1 MAVSFKVPKSPKRDI
16 FTIDTFLGVDL
27 TNTGSN
33 IDDVRSPNAENMV
46 RFVPGKVRKRTGY
59 QTKIDFSSGDDV
71 NRAIKT
77 SDAYID
83 CPFDENGVATY
94 SIYETK
100 LNSVYVALNI
110 DAVGSYQ
117 IRLYGLD
124 GTYMQDTFSGTEEC
138 PFTSIKGWFAEDFV
152 SRSGFKYME
161 IRKTSND
168 EEDYCRIANLRIC
181 NSSSATIGQDWL
193 ALPWTPAPEDT
204 GIIDVDAETTKPV
217 YGCHM
222 IKSGTF
228 TGDRVVNVNRALNT
242 SKSFQTF
249 TCDDSGNTDIYY
261 LAEQLYVDDTQYIK
275 TPVYVEFDYVSDGEA
290 YMYIAGQPYGTTVI
304 HNTNGEIDH
313 CSFAINAGSFSNYSC
328 AIRAVLGTVSVSI
341 KNFAVMY
348 EKNDAY
354 TWGQAP
360 EDTNETFH
368 IEDIYNIDS
377 SNYAVED
384 SYYST
389 ETAVNNMATIR
400 ADITNSSS
408 NVRGFAHIG
417 FDLYTASDKN
427 VSKIEVK
434 LANDTDFLYASSKI
448 YNEHLNSKHID
459 FYVSANAANKY
470 VKSVYVYIYVKSGN
484 GNCTARLTNITVN
497 MISLK
502 SNYTVSSMHYIYHVG
517 DSLYLRASNSNV
529 LDKIYTGANE
539 HLSRSWQLNNKLY
552 ILDGQQIYSYQ
563 VGDIEAK
570 VVSQGDGFIP
580 LVTIGKSPDGG
591 GTPYQSLNLL
601 QPGFYEQFTVDDDT
615 KTAKN
620 FQLSFRDLDDTK
632 TKVWLLDDNGN
643 WVQKTEGT
651 DYSVNRGSGIITFVT
666 APGASPLTGEDNVKV
681 LAYRTVEGY
690 ADRICKCTTGI
701 LFGVG
706 GAADRLFL
714 SGNPEY
720 PNWDFYSEQYDPT
733 YFPDTG
739 YSALGSV
746 SSAIIGYAIVNNY
759 LATFKDEFDT
769 SQAVFIREGDLEI
782 DQETKTS
789 EPTFK
794 LINTLQGNG
803 IIAPYAIGYLQTEP
817 LFLTRSGI
825 YAITAQDITGEKYSQ
840 NRSFY
845 LNGYLTK
852 EANLE
857 NSVAAVYNDQYILA
871 INNKLYILDGLQ
883 ATRTD
888 KSEPYS
894 TRQYAG
900 FYCTN
905 VPAVSI
911 WTDSQA
917 LWIGTTDGKV
927 CRFATD
933 IESLESYNDN
943 GEPIYCCWETPEL
956 DGHLFYK
963 NKTFRYFATRLMHA
977 IRTSIK
983 IYSRKLGTWGFIK
996 EETINSGV
1004 FFENF
1009 DFNNVDFNVR
1019 SYSSDLSEKVVHTK
1033 VRVKKVDKARFKVEN
1048 GNINEPFGIFDL
1060 ALEYIESGNYKG

>member
-1 MAVSFKVPKSPKRDI
+1 MAVSFKVPASPKRDI

-33 IDDVRSPNAENMV
+33 IEDVRSPNAENMV

-59 QTKIDFSSGDDV
+59 HTKIDFSSGADV
-71 NRAIKT
+71 NRAVKT
-77 SDAYID
+77 SDAYVD
-83 CPFDENGVATY
+83 CPFDESGVATY
-94 SIYETK
+94 TIYDARINT
-100 LNSVYVALNI
+100 LYLALNI
-110 DAVGSYQ
+110 AAVGSYQ
-117 IRLYGLD
+117 IRLYGVD
-124 GTYMQDTFSGTEEC
+124 GTYIQDTFSGTNEQ
-138 PFTSIKGWFAEDFV
+138 PYSSIKGWFAEDFIT
-152 SRSGFKYME
+152 RGGFKYME
-161 IRKTSND
+161 IRRTSNN
-168 EEDYCRIANLRIC
+168 ESDYCRIANLRIC
-181 NSSSATIGQDWL
+181 NSTSASIGQDWL
-193 ALPWTPAPEDT
+193 ALPWSAAPEDN
-204 GIIDVDAETTKPV
+204 GISHVDTEDSKPV

-222 IKSGTF
+222 IRSGTF
-228 TGDRVVNVNRALNT
+228 TGNRIVNVNRALNT
-242 SKSFQTF
+242 SKNFTSF
-249 TCDDSGNTDIYY
+249 TCDSVSNTTCFN
-261 LAEQLYVDDTQYIK
+261 LAEQLYIDNTQYIK
-275 TPVYVEFDYVSDGEA
+275 TPIYIDFDYISDGNA
-290 YMYIAGQPYGTTVI
+290 YMYIAGTAFGTPVI
-304 HNTNGEIDH
+304 HDTAGGIEH
-313 CSFAINAGSFSNYSC
+313 CSFTMDAGSYSNYSC
-328 AIRAVLGTVSVSI
+328 EVKAVYGTVNISI
-341 KNFAVMY
+341 KNFSAMY

-354 TWGQAP
+354 TWSAAP
-360 EDTNETFH
+360 EDSEQSFH

-377 SNYAVED
+377 TNYAVEE
-384 SYYST
+384 SYY
-389 ETAVNNMATIR
+389 ETKTSSNSECYIK

-408 NVRGFAHIG
+408 NVKGFARIG
-417 FDLYTASDKN
+417 FDLYTSCDKDL
-427 VSKIEVK
+427 SRIEVK
-434 LANDTDFLYASSKI
+434 LANESDFLYAASKT
-448 YNEHLNSKHID
+448 YTENLNSKHID
-459 FYVSANAANKY
+459 FFVSANSANKY
-470 VKSVYVYIYVKSGN
+470 VKSIYVYFYLQAGN
-484 GNCTARLTNITVN
+484 GDCTARITNVTVN

-502 SNYTVSSMHYIYHVG
+502 NNYTVSSMHYIYHVG
-517 DSLYLRASNSNV
+517 NSFYLKASNSNV

-552 ILDGQQIYSYQ
+552 ILDGEQIYSYQ

-570 VVSQGDGFIP
+570 VVSNNDGFIP
-580 LVTIGKSPDGG
+580 LVTIGKEPSGG
-591 GTPYQSLNLL
+591 GTPYQSLNML
-601 QPGFYEQFTVDDDT
+601 QPGFYEQFTVTEDT
-615 KTAKN
+615 KTETA
-620 FQLSFRDLDDTK
+620 FHLSFKDLDNTR
-632 TKVWLLDDNGN
+632 TKVWLLDSNGN
-643 WVQKTEGT
+643 WIQKTEGT
-651 DYSVNRGSGIITFVT
+651 HYTVDRGSGIINFTT
-666 APGASPLTGEDNVKV
+666 APGKSPLTGEDNVKV

-690 ADRICKCTTGI
+690 SDRICKCTTGI

-714 SGNPEY
+714 SGNPEF

-746 SSAIIGYAIVNNY
+746 SSSIIGYAIVNNY
-759 LATFKDEFDT
+759 LATFKDEYDT

-782 DQETKTS
+782 DQENKTS
-789 EPTFK
+789 EPAFK

-852 EANLE
+852 EPNLE
-857 NSVAAVYNDQYILA
+857 NAIATVFNDQYILA
-871 INNKLYILDGLQ
+871 INNKMYILDGLQ
-883 ATRTD
+883 SVRTD

-905 VPAVSI
+905 IPATSI
-911 WTDSQA
+911 WIDNQA
-917 LWIGTTDGKV
+917 LWIGTNDGKV

-933 IESLESYNDN
+933 IEAVDSYNDN
-943 GEPIYCCWETPEL
+943 GKAIYCCWETPEL

-996 EETINSGV
+996 EETINSGI

-1009 DFNNVDFNVR
+1009 DFENLNFNVR
-1019 SYSSDLSEKVVHTK
+1019 SYSTDLSEKVVHTK